1 MEKENYTESIPVDN
15 RVNNNED
22 EIDVVEIVKK
32 LWRNRRFIFKVTAV
46 FAILGLLAAISS
58 PNVYTASCTMVPQT
72 GQKSPGGNLG
82 GLAAM
87 AGISLGSLSSGE
99 VLSPAIYPKIMSN
112 INFQKELIYSK
123 FNFDGVEQ
131 PITLYDYYTDK
142 KYQKFNLFGTIKKY
156 TIGLPGVIIGAIKSK
171 PEAIEIKKNGI
182 NYSDS
187 TSIQSLTA
195 GEKGVSNIIKGNL
208 LLINNKDGSINLTS
222 NMPEPLVAAELVQK
236 GLELLQKYIT
246 RFKIEKVASNLD
258 FVERTYEEA
267 KKNFEAKQEE
277 LARFRDSNK
286 SFSSA
291 VAKTQEE
298 KLMSEYTLLLG
309 IYTELAKQKE
319 QAKIAVTETTPIL
332 TVIEP
337 VVIPIEKTQ
346 SKRSMKLFIYTF
358 LGFIIGVGIVFF
370 VTYLKSNFIPDIKKY
385 RFIPKIN

>member
-15 RVNNNED
+15 RVNDNED

-32 LWRNRRFIFKVTAV
+32 LWRNRMFIFKVTAV

-72 GQKSPGGNLG
+72 GQKSSGGNLG

-99 VLSPAIYPKIMSN
+99 VLSPSVYPRIISN

-123 FNFDGVEQ
+123 FHFKGVEQ
-131 PITLYDYYTDK
+131 PITLYDYYTDE
-142 KYQKFNLFGTIKKY
+142 KYEKFSLFGIIKKY
-156 TIGLPGVIIGAIKSK
+156 TIGLPGVIIGAIKGK
-171 PEAIEIKKNGI
+171 PGNIIQ
-182 NYSDS
+182 SDS
-187 TSIQSLTA
+187 SSIQSLTLK
-195 GEKGVSNIIKGNL
+195 EKSVNKILSANLSLTSNT
-208 LLINNKDGSINLTS
+208 KDGYISLTA
-222 NMPEPLVAAELVQK
+222 NMPEPLVAAELAQK

-258 FVERTYEEA
+258 FVERSYEEA
-267 KKNFEAKQEE
+267 KRNFEAKQEE

-298 KLMSEYTLLLG
+298 KLMSEYALLLG

-319 QAKIAVTETTPIL
+319 QAKISVTETTPIL

-337 VVIPIEKTQ
+337 VVIPIEKT
-346 SKRSMKLFIYTF
+346 KPNRKMLLFIYTF
-358 LGFIIGVGIVFF
+358 LGLIIGVGIVFF
-370 VTYLKSNFIPDIKKY
+370 VTYLESNFIPDIKKY

>member
-1 MEKENYTESIPVDN
+1 MEKENYTESNPVDN
-15 RVNNNED
+15 RVTDNED

-46 FAILGLLAAISS
+46 FAILGLLVAIST

-72 GQKSPGGNLG
+72 GQKSSGGNLG

-99 VLSPAIYPKIMSN
+99 VLSPAIYPKIMAN

-142 KYQKFNLFGTIKKY
+142 KYQKFNLFGSIKKY
-156 TIGLPGVIIGAIKSK
+156 TIGLPGVIIGALKSK
-171 PEAIEIKKNGI
+171 PEAIEIKKDGI
-182 NYSDS
+182 THSDS
-187 TSIQSLTA
+187 ASIQSLTA
-195 GEKGVSNIIKGNL
+195 GEKGVSNIINGNL
-208 LLINNKDGSINLTS
+208 SLINNKDGSINLTS
-222 NMPEPLVAAELVQK
+222 NMPEPLAAAELVQK

-246 RFKIEKVASNLD
+246 RFKIEKVSSNLE

-267 KKNFEAKQEE
+267 KRNFETKQEE
-277 LARFRDSNK
+277 LAKFRDSNK
-286 SFSSA
+286 SFASA

-337 VVIPIEKTQ
+337 VVIPIEKT
-346 SKRSMKLFIYTF
+346 KPNRKMLLFIYTF
-358 LGFIIGVGIVFF
+358 LGLIIGVGTVFF
-370 VTYLKSNFIPDIKKY
+370 VTFLETNFIPDIKKY
-385 RFIPKIN
+385 RFVPKIN